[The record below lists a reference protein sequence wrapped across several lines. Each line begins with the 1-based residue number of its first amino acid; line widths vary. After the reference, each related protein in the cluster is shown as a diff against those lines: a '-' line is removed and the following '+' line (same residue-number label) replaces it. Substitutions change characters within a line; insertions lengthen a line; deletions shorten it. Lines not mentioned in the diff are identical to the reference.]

1 MPSPTRSRARQ
12 QGFTLVEI
20 MVVVVIIGLL
30 ATLVVPNVLQMG
42 EEAKIKKAQAD
53 VTAIA
58 NAIKTGMTLGTI
70 RELPTMEQLVTPNEK
85 GIALIETAR
94 NDPWDNEYEIRP
106 GETRLRFEV
115 ISAGPNGT
123 MGDEDDISSL
133 NIGVKK

>member
-1 MPSPTRSRARQ
+1 MHSPTRSRARQ

-94 NDPWDNEYEIRP
+94 NDPWDKEYEIRP